1 MTEQPCFA
9 CERETAPGSTLFGG
23 RRRGVNRAT
32 GEAVVV
38 CAACVADSQAHG
50 ERGNSA
56 LSTLALADIFLSPPG

>member
-9 CERETAPGSTLFGG
+9 CERETAPGSTLFAG
-23 RRRGVNRAT
+23 RRHGVNRST
-32 GEAVVV
+32 GDAVVV
-38 CAACVADSQAHG
+38 CAACASDSQGHG